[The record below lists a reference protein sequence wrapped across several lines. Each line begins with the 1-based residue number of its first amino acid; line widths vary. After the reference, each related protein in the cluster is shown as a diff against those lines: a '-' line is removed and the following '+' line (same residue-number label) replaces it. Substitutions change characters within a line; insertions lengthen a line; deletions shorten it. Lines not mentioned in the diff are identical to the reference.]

1 MINTVYEILT
11 SIDNPVPVFW
21 NIRPELADNVTT
33 SITYYFFSESN
44 LIYGDGEG
52 FEPIGSVQVSI
63 FSTGDYTNTVN
74 QVKQKMKEAGFR
86 YVDGWDSEDSL
97 PEKYYQKILI
107 FNYLESEVIRDGI

>member
-11 SIDNPVPVFW
+11 SIDNPVPVLW
-21 NIRPELADNVTT
+21 NNRPE
-33 SITYYFFSESN
+33 ITVANPTVIAYYFFNEGN

-52 FEPIGSVQVSI
+52 FEPIGSVQVSV
-63 FSTGDYTNTVN
+63 FSTGDYTNTVT